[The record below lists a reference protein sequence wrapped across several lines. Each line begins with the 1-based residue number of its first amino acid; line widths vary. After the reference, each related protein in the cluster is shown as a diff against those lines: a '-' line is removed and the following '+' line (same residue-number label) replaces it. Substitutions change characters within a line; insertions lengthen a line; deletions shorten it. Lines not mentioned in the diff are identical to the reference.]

1 MKRNFLAKSLLTA
14 FLTISLSVQLVRAQE
29 LINTVVIAD
38 SLLTNKQLSRKSLF
52 LADHKTQELKIVT
65 IGNIRNRQ
73 SGNLVSVVVPGR
85 SGEFFFQG
93 RYIELLDSVQY
104 TWEGELVLNNN
115 GVAEM
120 DTNSDGR
127 LLLFYKNDRIFGQL
141 VIDTL
146 SYLIRDLSGGLNALV
161 LQKQLDSSDC
171 CIMSSYGVGSG
182 LGNGQSIQNRDLTI
196 CPVSVLVC
204 YTETVLAK
212 APDIVDMAE
221 MGGFITNRTVRKS
234 FVEPIDLKF
243 NIKAYHEILK
253 SDWEETGTNDD
264 IRTISGISSV
274 KSLRTSLKADI
285 VLILTDDVYTA
296 FTGAVTAY
304 GFDDGSKKDSAYA
317 LVDYNAIAGSRLT
330 FPHEIFHLFNAR
342 HEIRSVCG
350 SGVDDTPFNRHWSHG
365 YLVNT
370 KNDGNEKKKT
380 KRTMMAVCIPWI
392 IKVRLEQLS
401 NPDVKYKK
409 WNSGRAD
416 IADNARTVN
425 DNACMVANYFPSDDV
440 PFVSISAPSEGCYLH
455 HFELSGDI
463 SGPIPTPHEYIWR
476 YSTDGLNWS
485 QPSQNMID
493 FDIYLN
499 YPVGAVIFFE
509 LKAGHVGGPWSYAY
523 ASITVIDE
531 YHHCLRETTTST
543 SEVNNSSG
551 EKYLLYPNPADE
563 YISVSSNDDFSK
575 DINVSINDML
585 GRTYLT
591 MKTCTNDCKIPTIGL
606 NNGIYFVVIKNIS
619 SGQSFSKKFTILR

>member
-1 MKRNFLAKSLLTA
+1 MKNFLNTSKYLVLTVV
-14 FLTISLSVQLVRAQE
+14 LTFYLQVVNAQQ
-29 LINTVVIAD
+29 LINELNIPD
-38 SLLTNKQLSRKSLF
+38 SALTNKQLSRKTLF

-65 IGNIRNRQ
+65 IGNVRNRQ

-104 TWEGELVLNNN
+104 TWEGELVVNNN

-161 LQKQLDSSDC
+161 LQKQLDSADVC
-171 CIMSSYGVGSG
+171 TMGDYGVNSG
-182 LGNGQSIQNRDLTI
+182 LGNGQSIHNRDLTI

-253 SDWEETGTNDD
+253 SDWEETGTVDD
-264 IRTISGISSV
+264 IRTIAGISSV
-274 KSLRTSLKADI
+274 ITLRSSLYADI
-285 VLILTDDVYTA
+285 VVVLTDDVYTD
-296 FTGAVTAY
+296 FTGGVAAY

-317 LVDYNAIAGSRLT
+317 LVDYNAIAGSHLT

-342 HEIRSVCG
+342 HELKSVCG
-350 SGVDDTPFNRHWSHG
+350 GGVYDTEFNHHWSHG
-365 YLVNT
+365 WLINT

-380 KRTMMAVCIPWI
+380 KRTMMAVCIPYI
-392 IKVRLEQLS
+392 IKIRIEQLS

-409 WNSGRAD
+409 WNSGNAD

-425 DNACMVANYFPSDDV
+425 GNACMVANYFPSDDV
-440 PFVSISAPSEGCYLH
+440 PFVFITAPSEGCYLH

-485 QPSQNMID
+485 QPSQNMVT
-493 FDIYLN
+493 FDIYLG
-499 YPVGAVIFFE
+499 YPPGTVIFFE

-523 ASITVIDE
+523 ASVTVIDE
-531 YHHCLRETTTST
+531 YHHCLRETTTNT

-591 MKTCTNDCKIPTIGL
+591 MKTCTNDCKIPTNGL